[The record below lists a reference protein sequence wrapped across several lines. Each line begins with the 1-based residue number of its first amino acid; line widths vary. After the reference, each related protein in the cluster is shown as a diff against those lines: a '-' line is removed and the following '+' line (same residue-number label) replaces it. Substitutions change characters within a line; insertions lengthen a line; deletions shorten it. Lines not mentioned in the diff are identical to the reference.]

1 MILLRK
7 GGELAAFHY
16 SWIWCLL
23 LLQKGQ
29 SILLVTLSLSFD
41 LSVFGFGTYI
51 IEYFHAIFNVKF
63 MLLRRLLR
71 SCYTSHTMP
80 VSHYKPLTESDV
92 NKILGEPIDPAFS
105 FPSFPSISTCFIA
118 SRKLPAIVIRL
129 TGLTFFPS
137 FTYQP

>member
-1 MILLRK
+1 MLRK

-23 LLQKGQ
+23 LHQKGQ
-29 SILLVTLSLSFD
+29 SILLVTLSLSCD
-41 LSVFGFGTYI
+41 LSVFGFGIYI

-63 MLLRRLLR
+63 MLLR

>member
-1 MILLRK
+1 MQKFLLMHQVIGGRMNYIIWILIALIGIIPKVLR
-7 GGELAAFHY
+7 E
-16 SWIWCLL
+16 
-23 LLQKGQ
+23 
-29 SILLVTLSLSFD
+29 LSFD

>member
-1 MILLRK
+1 MNSP
-7 GGELAAFHY
+7 F
-16 SWIWCLL
+16 SLL
-23 LLQKGQ
+23 LDLVPLTASKGTEY
-29 SILLVTLSLSFD
+29 LHVTLSLSFD

-63 MLLRRLLR
+63 MLLRRLLRRLLR

>member
-7 GGELAAFHY
+7 GGELA
-16 SWIWCLL
+16 
-23 LLQKGQ
+23 
-29 SILLVTLSLSFD
+29 
-41 LSVFGFGTYI
+41 VFITPGFGASYCVKRDRVMWKILCPFLLTFRSALFSKQI
-51 IEYFHAIFNVKF
+51 VLGFHAIFNVKF